1 MLWLLFVEFFI
12 SAMPT
17 RFSSNDFRG
26 QVSLFCVC
34 ECVSVWVCECVCVCE
49 GYGTLPGGAPARFP
63 VAGDFPTKRWCRDWF
78 NFRRLGAKIDSIHRL
93 TLNWYICMYIFL
105 KNGWWQLS
113 FVWTYSHAMGNIHR
127 LWGSLAWRVVSRASH
142 TWLDR
147 SNKYGDK
154 IRVWIPCL
162 DHNHRSSSNS
172 AIITDWFA

>member
-93 TLNWYICMYIFL
+93 TLNWYICMYIFFFKWL
-105 KNGWWQLS
+105 MAVVICLNLLSRNGKYSS
-113 FVWTYSHAMGNIHR
+113 FVGQFGVTCR
-127 LWGSLAWRVVSRASH
+127 LTCVPHVTWPIKQIWRQ
-142 TWLDR
+142 
-147 SNKYGDK
+147 N
-154 IRVWIPCL
+154 
-162 DHNHRSSSNS
+162 
-172 AIITDWFA
+172 